1 MPANNLSNNL
11 ADSTTHMA
19 DQAAASADSAIKT
32 TQRATNNAFDSLA
45 GGVQDLRNQAAPL
58 IARASSQ
65 ASDLTQRGADTVRE
79 TTQQLR
85 ERALRAS
92 DSTVNYIRE
101 EPVKSMLIAAATGAG
116 LMALLS
122 LMTRSND
129 RN

>member
-1 MPANNLSNNL
+1 MSTSTLANNLVDSTNNL
-11 ADSTTHMA
+11 A

-32 TQRATNNAFDSLA
+32 TQRATNNAFDRLA
-45 GGVQDLRNQAAPL
+45 GGVQDLRQQAAPL
-58 IARASSQ
+58 IARATSQ
-65 ASDLTQRGADTVRE
+65 ASDLAHRGADTVRE

-85 ERALRAS
+85 ERATRAS

-101 EPVKSMLIAAATGAG
+101 EPVKAMMIAAATGAG

-129 RN
+129 RS

>member
-1 MPANNLSNNL
+1 MPTSTLGSNFTDSTNNL
-11 ADSTTHMA
+11 A

-32 TQRATNNAFDSLA
+32 TQRATNSAFDSLA
-45 GGVQDLRNQAAPL
+45 SGVQDLRQQAAPL
-58 IARASSQ
+58 IARATSQ
-65 ASDLTQRGADTVRE
+65 ASDLAHRGADTVRE

-85 ERALRAS
+85 ERAMRAS

-101 EPVKSMLIAAATGAG
+101 EPVKAMLIAAATGAG

-129 RN
+129 RS